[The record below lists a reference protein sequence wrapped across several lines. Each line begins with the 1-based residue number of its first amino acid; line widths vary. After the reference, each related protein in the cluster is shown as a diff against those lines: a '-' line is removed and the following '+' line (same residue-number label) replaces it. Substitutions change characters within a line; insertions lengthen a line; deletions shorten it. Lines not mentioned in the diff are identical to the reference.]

1 MFRNAK
7 VGDRVWDFIEH
18 WGTIIRIHD
27 KSDFPLIIKFDNKE
41 ERIYKFNGQAY
52 GENMTIR
59 LFWNEIKFKIPE
71 KPLNLE
77 AELKKLEK
85 TNFQYGKN
93 NHFLIWSYDFEEIQ
107 IDYRCIQQG
116 VFTIYFTEKSVNKF
130 INNIKDK
137 KITKEQF
144 FTAYRNVF
152 GGIMN
157 E

>member
-1 MFRNAK
+1 
-7 VGDRVWDFIEH
+7 
-18 WGTIIRIHD
+18 
-27 KSDFPLIIKFDNKE
+27 
-41 ERIYKFNGQAY
+41 
-52 GENMTIR
+52 MTIR

-116 VFTIYFTEKSVNKF
+116 VFTIYFTEESVNKF
-130 INNIKDK
+130 IDNIKDK

-144 FTAYRNVF
+144 FNAYKNVF
-152 GGIMN
+152 GGKTN